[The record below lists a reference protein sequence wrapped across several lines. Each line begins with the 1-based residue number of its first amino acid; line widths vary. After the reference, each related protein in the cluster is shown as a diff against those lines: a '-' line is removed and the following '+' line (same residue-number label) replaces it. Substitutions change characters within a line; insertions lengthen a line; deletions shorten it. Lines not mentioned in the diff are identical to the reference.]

1 MSIWLILIILVLA
14 LTMLWWIGRMGP
26 RRARFSDKERAI
38 ISDRWQYIEGLAMK
52 DRHKEAIM
60 EADKLVDFAF
70 REMKLRGETFAD
82 RLKSAEKLLPNY
94 QDIWSAHKLR
104 NQLAHEI
111 DTEVNPRTAE
121 SALQTFKQTL
131 KHLKAI

>member
-1 MSIWLILIILVLA
+1 MTIWSILGILIVALV
-14 LTMLWWIGRMGP
+14 MLWWIGRMVP
-26 RRARFSDKERAI
+26 RHSRFSEKERAVI
-38 ISDRWQYIEGLAMK
+38 NDRWQYIEGLLIK
-52 DRHKEAIM
+52 DRHKEAVM

-70 REMKLRGETFAD
+70 REMGLKGETFAD
-82 RLKSAEKLLPNY
+82 RLRSAHKLLPNY

-111 DTEVNPRTAE
+111 HAEVNPRTAE

-131 KHLKAI
+131 RHLKAL

>member
-1 MSIWLILIILVLA
+1 MTIWVILGILIVALA
-14 LTMLWWIGRMGP
+14 MLWWISRIGP
-26 RRARFSDKERAI
+26 KRVRFGEREKSI
-38 ISDRWQYIEGLAMK
+38 INDRWTHIEGLVIK
-52 DRHKEAIM
+52 DRHKEAVM

-70 REMKLRGETFAD
+70 REMGLRGETFAD
-82 RLKSAEKLLPNY
+82 RLRSAQKMLPNY

-111 DTEVNPRTAE
+111 HAEVNSRTAE

-131 KHLKAI
+131 KYLKAL